1 MKDERI
7 QQAQNKVRSELAVIT
22 YLAIALSFLVKTLA
36 FDMSLAE
43 CLTEYLIL
51 ILFPLY
57 QFIRM
62 HTMKISLY
70 SSPGSK
76 QYRHNLLFVAAILL
90 ITAALSVFSMLNRST
105 IVDFH
110 KPVLFLVLFMVL
122 FVVVYFI
129 ANGYNRHKAH
139 KYEAEFDEKD

>member
-7 QQAQNKVRSELAVIT
+7 EQAQNKIRSELAVIT

-36 FDMSLAE
+36 FEMSLTE
-43 CLTEYLIL
+43 CITEYLIL
-51 ILFPLY
+51 IFFPLY
-57 QFIRM
+57 QFVRM

-76 QYRHNLLFVAAILL
+76 QYRNNLLFVASTLL
-90 ITAALSVFSMLNRST
+90 ITAALFVFGMLNRST

-139 KYEAEFDEKD
+139 KYETEFDDED